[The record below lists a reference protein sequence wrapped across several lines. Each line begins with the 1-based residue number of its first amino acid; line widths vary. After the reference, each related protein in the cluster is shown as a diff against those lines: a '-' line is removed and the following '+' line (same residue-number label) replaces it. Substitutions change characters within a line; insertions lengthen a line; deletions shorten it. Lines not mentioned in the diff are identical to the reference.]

1 MKIIMCHFLALI
13 LVISLNSCTETVDG
27 PSGTFTLHIID
38 GSTKQPIP
46 NIQGARWGPL
56 FRHDNSFETSNFG
69 SLVYLN
75 DGKLKVN
82 MAESE
87 AKINFIEFFSPL
99 SAEMDP
105 ENAFS
110 QKYYTQGNPSF
121 SLYYGLDRTQVYYTK
136 AKIKCI
142 VNVTKSENVGKEFNI
157 SLIQPD
163 DQKVSIKQGLN
174 IAYTIKNL
182 ILGNQFIYIDAIGNY
197 KNQMKW
203 GLNNINLPNNQIE
216 IFCNE
221 SETKDLIINL

>member
-1 MKIIMCHFLALI
+1 
-13 LVISLNSCTETVDG
+13 
-27 PSGTFTLHIID
+27 
-38 GSTKQPIP
+38 
-46 NIQGARWGPL
+46 
-56 FRHDNSFETSNFG
+56 
-69 SLVYLN
+69 
-75 DGKLKVN
+75 
-82 MAESE
+82 
-87 AKINFIEFFSPL
+87 
-99 SAEMDP
+99 
-105 ENAFS
+105 
-110 QKYYTQGNPSF
+110 
-121 SLYYGLDRTQVYYTK
+121 LYFGLDRTQVYYTK